1 LSSDTELAV
10 PTVSEM
16 DMGRIVKNAVG
27 QAEILKKAIVEQG
40 LSTRIQGRE
49 HINVEGWQLVLAL
62 NNTVPVIKSSG
73 RIVNSEGE
81 IVGYEAECELR
92 DGNLVVGS
100 GYGMCTRD
108 ERTWAKR
115 DDYALRSMA
124 ETRAIGKACRNRFGF
139 LAKIAEFEATPQE
152 EMQAAMSPEQ
162 HAKYAVFDIA
172 GQDAKAA
179 GKLYRAALEELEITS
194 PKTDEEAEAI
204 VAHVVAA
211 VAPFEEE

>member
-1 LSSDTELAV
+1 MGDNLA
-10 PTVSEM
+10 PMKTVEM
-16 DMGRIVKNAVG
+16 LDVVRNAVG
-27 QAEILKKAIVEQG
+27 QAEILKQAIVDQG

-81 IVGYEAECELR
+81 VVGYEAECELR

-139 LAKIAEFEATPQE
+139 LAKIAEFEATPEE
-152 EMQAAMSPEQ
+152 EMHAVMSPMQ
-162 HAKYAVFDIA
+162 HAKFAVFDLADKDPEKA
-172 GQDAKAA
+172 GELFRQALDDLTMTSVQSDEDA
-179 GKLYRAALEELEITS
+179 EL
-194 PKTDEEAEAI
+194 
-204 VAHVVAA
+204 VVAR
-211 VAPFEEE
+211 VTELLTFMEE

>member
-1 LSSDTELAV
+1 VDDNLAPMKPV
-10 PTVSEM
+10 EM
-16 DMGRIVKNAVG
+16 LDVVRNAVG
-27 QAEILKKAIVEQG
+27 QAEILKQAIVDQG

-62 NNTVPVIKSSG
+62 NGVTPVIKSSG

-92 DGNLVVGS
+92 DGTLVVGS

-152 EMQAAMSPEQ
+152 EMQAAMSPMQ
-162 HAKYAVFDIA
+162 HAKFAVFDLADKDPEKA
-172 GQDAKAA
+172 GELFRQALDDLTMDSVQSDEDA
-179 GKLYRAALEELEITS
+179 EL
-194 PKTDEEAEAI
+194 
-204 VAHVVAA
+204 VVAR
-211 VAPFEEE
+211 VTELLTFMEE